1 MVFALDP
8 DNSVIRGYGVYRRLK
23 LLIVAKDHYSGNP
36 ILKVI
41 CPCIVYNAFISE
53 SDHSFKCVL
62 IWWRFYCRF

>member
-23 LLIVAKDHYSGNP
+23 LQIVAKDHYSGNP

-41 CPCIVYNAFISE
+41 CPSNV
-53 SDHSFKCVL
+53 
-62 IWWRFYCRF
+62 